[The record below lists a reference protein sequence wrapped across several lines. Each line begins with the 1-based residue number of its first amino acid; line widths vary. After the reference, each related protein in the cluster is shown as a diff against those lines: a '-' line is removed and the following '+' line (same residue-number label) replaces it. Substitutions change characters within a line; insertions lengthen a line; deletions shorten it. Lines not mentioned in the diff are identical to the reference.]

1 MQGLGRLFGL
11 MWLSLGPRLRV
22 SVGLNLFPTPSFDFH
37 SGSHQRWPRLQSGCE
52 HPRGHSILQPPQLR
66 AGERGPAR
74 RFPTQVQILARLKRP
89 PIPTFPEDWM
99 PLIMAKPTRLQA
111 TSRHRVIFQLSPP
124 LSEMEL
130 EMSRASRYQ
139 K

>member
-1 MQGLGRLFGL
+1 MDLE
-11 MWLSLGPRLRV
+11 V
-22 SVGLNLFPTPSFDFH
+22 SVLMSYEKPGLED
-37 SGSHQRWPRLQSGCE
+37 GLQ
-52 HPRGHSILQPPQLR
+52 
-66 AGERGPAR
+66 
-74 RFPTQVQILARLKRP
+74 
-89 PIPTFPEDWM
+89 IPTFPEDWM

>member
-1 MQGLGRLFGL
+1 MLL
-11 MWLSLGPRLRV
+11 
-22 SVGLNLFPTPSFDFH
+22 
-37 SGSHQRWPRLQSGCE
+37 
-52 HPRGHSILQPPQLR
+52 
-66 AGERGPAR
+66 
-74 RFPTQVQILARLKRP
+74 
-89 PIPTFPEDWM
+89 PTFPEDWM

-111 TSRHRVIFQLSPP
+111 TSRQRVIFQLSPP